1 MNFEFK
7 KIIKNKFL
15 HIFVLIAII
24 FTISINFIK
33 KSDISYTLTDG
44 LEDVLILDRI
54 LEKDNELSYEISDTY
69 PPTIIWEDVSDV
81 FNEDYQKIV
90 SEVDTEDL
98 VLASD
103 EYLGENPP
111 IVSSSYFD
119 DIYKFIK
126 KYDLKISQLNKQKL
140 DFLSAY
146 YKTLEARNISPED
159 FISYSND
166 SSQNVFYSNLT
177 TFFGL
182 IPVLI
187 ISLFVGS
194 SLSKDYENGEIFLK
208 LTCPKRRARILFEKL
223 GLGLSLGILYFALVL
238 ITSIIIGKI
247 RGDFPWIFSLP
258 IGSLGENE
266 TQVIFLG
273 FLVKTFVIFMA
284 RIFLFTGFYLALA
297 LILKNT
303 NIFLQSAVFISGI
316 LASLTN
322 FAEKIQNIYNPFYFS
337 YYDFLIGCRKLS
349 NNAMGKVDFSYQSP
363 SFSLLVLAS
372 LLGLGLI
379 FLAIGYSFIKE
390 DKKLFGHNIERK
402 SKNEIKDL
410 LSFEKLKIRSFNKN
424 TGLRFALIAIILLV
438 FSINL
443 RAKITSKDFYAYK
456 NTFTKIAMV
465 KDMAEFENKG
475 KNLGQSDTSDL
486 GEKAQI
492 YFSKLDDLDKLGEEA
507 DSENFYKILSKA
519 SLFAK
524 SLGDDFNPA
533 LADEHYKISK
543 RNLVAGQISEFS
555 NQASN
560 VFRKELIDR
569 KIKPMNLIYD
579 RTLTFYE
586 KTKDGKIIDTAI
598 NAQIPKDTS
607 SFILLFRVIY
617 KYKLPII
624 LILISVFIYA
634 GAYKYEFIN
643 GNSYDLVKTQ
653 PLDLRK
659 VYDKKFVA
667 SLIFCFRFLL
677 ISVGMIL
684 LLGLIKDPRNTL
696 NFPILKY
703 LGKVDNP
710 NLAIDYS
717 KNFTYISLGRYFIEL
732 SILSFCLLVFL
743 VSLTQVLS
751 LIGKDTF
758 KTYLSLVIFLFIM
771 FLGLYFGRSYSTFN
785 PITYFLPEKIVDGS
799 FYVRYG
805 LKHFTTLFA
814 SIYLIILSVLIYLL
828 GRNLSKRI

>member
-15 HIFVLIAII
+15 HIFILLTII

-33 KSDISYTLTDG
+33 KADINYSLSVG
-44 LEDVLILDRI
+44 LEDVLIIDSI
-54 LEKDNELSYEISDTY
+54 LEKDNDLDFHISDTY
-69 PPTIIWEDVSDV
+69 PPTMIWNDVGDK
-81 FNEDYQKIV
+81 FNEDYQKII
-90 SEVDTEDL
+90 SEVDTDDL

-103 EYLGENPP
+103 EYFGENPP
-111 IVSSSYFD
+111 IVSAAYFD
-119 DIYKFIK
+119 ELYKFIK

-146 YKTLEARNISPED
+146 YKSLEARKIDPKAYILSGK
-159 FISYSND
+159 D
-166 SSQNVFYSNLT
+166 SSQNIFYSNLT
-177 TFFGL
+177 TFYGL
-182 IPVLI
+182 IPALLV
-187 ISLFVGS
+187 SLFVGS

-223 GLGLSLGILYFALVL
+223 GLGLSLGNLYFALVL
-238 ITSIIIGKI
+238 FTSIIIGKI

-266 TQVIFLG
+266 VQVIFWG
-273 FLVKTFVIFMA
+273 FLVKTFAVFMA
-284 RIFLFTGFYLALA
+284 RIFLFSGLFLALA

-322 FAEKIQNIYNPFYFS
+322 FSEKIQTIYNPFYFS
-337 YYDFLIGCRKLS
+337 YYDFILGSRKLS
-349 NNAMGKVDFSYQSP
+349 TNSIGKVDFTYPSP
-363 SFSLLVLAS
+363 SFSLIVLAIFF
-372 LLGLGLI
+372 GLGLI
-379 FLAIGYSFIKE
+379 FLIIAYGFIKE

-402 SKNEIKDL
+402 SKNEIKGI
-410 LSFEKLKIRSFNKN
+410 LSFEKLKIRSFNKKI
-424 TGLRFALIAIILLV
+424 GLRFALIAIVLLV

-443 RAKITSKDFYAYK
+443 RTKMTSKDFYAYK

-475 KNLGQSDTSDL
+475 KNYGESDTSDL
-486 GEKAQI
+486 GEKAQT
-492 YFSKLDDLDKLGEEA
+492 YLDKLDKLDKYKENA
-507 DSENFYKILSKA
+507 DSHNYYKILSKA

-524 SLGDDFNPA
+524 SLGDDYNPA
-533 LADEHYKISK
+533 LADEHYKISE

-569 KIKPMNLIYD
+569 KIKTMNLIYD
-579 RTLTFYE
+579 RSITFYD
-586 KTKDGKIIDTAI
+586 KTKDEKIIDTAI

-607 SFILLFRVIY
+607 SFILLFRLIY
-617 KYKLPII
+617 QYKLPII

-634 GAYKYEFIN
+634 GGYKYEFIN
-643 GNSYDLVKTQ
+643 DNSYDLVKTQ

-677 ISVGMIL
+677 IIL
-684 LLGLIKDPRNTL
+684 GAILILGFIKDPRNTL

-703 LGKVDNP
+703 LGRVEDP

-717 KNFTYISLGRYFIEL
+717 NNFTYISLGRYFLEL
-732 SILSFCLLVFL
+732 SILSFSLLVFL
-743 VSLTQVLS
+743 VSLTQMLS
-751 LIGKDTF
+751 LICKDIF
-758 KTYLSLVIFLFIM
+758 KTYLSLVFILLIM
-771 FLGLYFGRSYSTFN
+771 FVGLYIGKSYSFLN
-785 PITYFLPEKIVDGS
+785 PISYFLPEKIVDGS
-799 FYVRYG
+799 LYVRYG
-805 LKHFTTLFA
+805 IKHFTTLFG